1 MAWGLLVHGQLEVRV
16 SEDLESERAARVE
29 DRREPTTL
37 PRLVRVRVRVRVG
50 VGLSYPKLG

>member
-1 MAWGLLVHGQLEVRV
+1 VHGQLEVRV